1 MRELQA
7 MPHAIYVSDVRGS
20 VDVDGDTPP
29 LWVLRDV
36 LGMTGTKFGSG
47 MALWR
52 VHGASGWKPDL
63 VVREAGGQHPV
74 IRHHHHRGNLK
85 DPAGRKIQE
94 AWLNLEEQRNERVS
108 VVGRAV
114 QRT

>member
-1 MRELQA
+1 
-7 MPHAIYVSDVRGS
+7 MPHAINASDVRGS

-29 LWVLRDV
+29 LRVLRNV
-36 LGMTGTKFGSG
+36 LGMTGTKFGCG

-52 VHGASGWKPDL
+52 VHGASRWRPDL
-63 VVREAGGQHPV
+63 VAREAGGQHLV

-94 AWLNLEEQRNERVS
+94 ARLNLEEQHNERVS
-108 VVGRAV
+108 VVNRVV
-114 QRT
+114 QRTSI